1 MMYIHAYV
9 TECDITGRQY
19 AMPVKGAYALAR
31 GATGRWCPVL
41 AYGPEEVERFKD
53 SVISAD
59 EAAVI
64 IEGKGDWL
72 DY

>member
-1 MMYIHAYV
+1 
-9 TECDITGRQY
+9 
-19 AMPVKGAYALAR
+19 
-31 GATGRWCPVL
+31 VL

>member
-1 MMYIHAYV
+1 MYIHAHV
-9 TECDITGRQY
+9 TACDITGKLY
-19 AMPVKGAYALAR
+19 SIPVKGAYALAR

-41 AYGPEEVERFKD
+41 AIGPAEIER
-53 SVISAD
+53 SGITPMSAD